1 MSKSNEFYKST
12 LKENLAKRQLLIKKI
27 NIISGIRLVIVLFM
41 LVIDYLLYR
50 ANNYIAI
57 IFATIILLTMFII
70 TA

>member
-70 TA
+70 